1 VRNERLFQLLYLLL
15 QKGGF
20 TAPTLARELGVS
32 VRTVYRDVDALSA
45 SGVPVY
51 ASQGKGGG
59 ISLLPGY
66 TFDRALL
73 SEGEQNQILFALQ
86 SMRLTDVQSDALVG
100 KMGAMFHK
108 PDVNWIEV
116 DFSRW
121 GHSRVDHRRFDELK
135 KAILG
140 KRVLNIRYCGAT
152 GMASWR
158 RVKPFKLVFKDR
170 YWYLQAWC
178 LNADDYRLFKVCRIE
193 EYEATDETFSDTFED
208 APPLEF
214 GMPGETKLQKV
225 RLQFSPEAAFRVFDE
240 FNGETICKQADGS
253 LLVETDAPEES
264 WFADY
269 LLSFGEY
276 VTVLEPWQL
285 KTYLAEFSQKI
296 ADHFKT

>member
-1 VRNERLFQLLYLLL
+1 MRNERLFQLLYLLL
-15 QKGGF
+15 QKGRLD
-20 TAPTLARELGVS
+20 APFLARELGVS

-51 ASQGKGGG
+51 ATQGKGGG

-66 TFDRALL
+66 TFDRGLL

-86 SMRLTDVQSDALVG
+86 SLRLTDVQSDALVN
-100 KMGAMFHK
+100 KLGAMFHK
-108 PDVNWIEV
+108 PDANWIEV

-135 KAILG
+135 NAIVG
-140 KRVLNIRYCGAT
+140 KRVLNIRYCGAS
-152 GMASWR
+152 GAASWR

-178 LNADDYRLFKVCRIE
+178 LKADDYRLFKVSRITESKAE
-193 EYEATDETFSDTFED
+193 EETFADAFED

-214 GMPGETKLQKV
+214 GMPGETKLHKAQ
-225 RLQFSPEAAFRVFDE
+225 LLFSPEAAYRVYDE
-240 FNGETICKQADGS
+240 FDGEMIQKQADGS
-253 LLVETDAPEES
+253 LLVETEMPEEG
-264 WFADY
+264 WFIDY
-269 LLSFGEY
+269 LLSFGEFL
-276 VTVLEPWQL
+276 TVLEPREW
-285 KTYLAEFSQKI
+285 KTHLAENAQKI